1 MSHVPPASTLT
12 NISSKQCIYVC
23 FLQHRLVPYTILT
36 GFRLLR
42 SLWELLWATILYM
55 YWRKRNSRIKCQLH
69 CTRRITCVPARV
81 PNAIATRHVQDFHYT
96 TRRKH
101 WPSPSPLAFTSTFA
115 ASPFENPTF
124 IRHNKSQ
131 DVQTANEDQ
140 KTWTKLRQALWTQT
154 VIYTTFKDPDR
165 TAQ

>member
-23 FLQHRLVPYTILT
+23 FLKHRLVPYTILT

-42 SLWELLWATILYM
+42 SLWKLLWATILYI
-55 YWRKRNSRIKCQLH
+55 YWKRNSRIKCQLH
-69 CTRRITCVPARV
+69 CTRRTTCVPARV
-81 PNAIATRHVQDFHYT
+81 PNAKATRHVQDFHYI

-115 ASPFENPTF
+115 ASPFEYPTF
-124 IRHNKSQ
+124 IR
-131 DVQTANEDQ
+131 
-140 KTWTKLRQALWTQT
+140 TKQVTGCPDGEWRPKDLDEASTDSLNTDCYLQ
-154 VIYTTFKDPDR
+154 YT
-165 TAQ
+165 